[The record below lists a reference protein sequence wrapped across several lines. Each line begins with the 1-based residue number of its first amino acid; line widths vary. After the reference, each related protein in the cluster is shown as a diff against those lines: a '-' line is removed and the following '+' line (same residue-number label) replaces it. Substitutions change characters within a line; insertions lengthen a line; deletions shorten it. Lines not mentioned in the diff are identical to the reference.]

1 MRHAPRRAKL
11 AAMKLVT
18 RTQRVILDA
27 ATKASVIRGTLTAP
41 SGARRD
47 FHGWLQPTQ
56 RGTLFRFR
64 VYEQSTGVMRLAEPI
79 LSRILKRR
87 FAGYWTTLKSVLE
100 NASPPGMTRVRR
112 SRLQA

>member
-1 MRHAPRRAKL
+1 
-11 AAMKLVT
+11 MKLVT
-18 RTQRVILDA
+18 PTQRVILDA

-47 FHGWLQPTQ
+47 VHGWLQPTQ
-56 RGTLFRFR
+56 RGTRFRFR
-64 VYEQSTGVMRLAEPI
+64 VYEQPTGVMRLAELI

-87 FAGYWTTLKSVLE
+87 FAGYCTTLKSVLE
-100 NASPPGMTRVRR
+100 NASPPGMTSVRR

>member
-1 MRHAPRRAKL
+1 
-11 AAMKLVT
+11 MKLVT

-56 RGTLFRFR
+56 RGTRFRFR
-64 VYEQSTGVMRLAEPI
+64 VYAPTSSI
-79 LSRILKRR
+79 
-87 FAGYWTTLKSVLE
+87 
-100 NASPPGMTRVRR
+100 
-112 SRLQA
+112 

>member
-1 MRHAPRRAKL
+1 
-11 AAMKLVT
+11 MKLVT

-27 ATKASVIRGTLTAP
+27 ATTASVIRGTLTAP

-56 RGTLFRFR
+56 RGTRFRFR
-64 VYEQSTGVMRLAEPI
+64 VYEQPTGVMRLAELI
-79 LSRILKRR
+79 VSRRLKRR
-87 FAGYWTTLKSVLE
+87 FAGYCTTLKSVLE